1 MQTIGGQIHD
11 PATGASSA
19 AHSQRG
25 SQPVAVLSSA
35 ASASFCMTCNAPP
48 LIATYDMFCAPA
60 SKEPL
65 YQHKINI
72 QLLLCGKNPA
82 VITNCVLPLAFPEL
96 QPARALIQAPQKAG
110 EGWYCIVHLFA
121 PALP

>member
-1 MQTIGGQIHD
+1 MSAGHSMQTIGGQIHD

-35 ASASFCMTCNAPP
+35 ASASFCMTCN
-48 LIATYDMFCAPA
+48 APA